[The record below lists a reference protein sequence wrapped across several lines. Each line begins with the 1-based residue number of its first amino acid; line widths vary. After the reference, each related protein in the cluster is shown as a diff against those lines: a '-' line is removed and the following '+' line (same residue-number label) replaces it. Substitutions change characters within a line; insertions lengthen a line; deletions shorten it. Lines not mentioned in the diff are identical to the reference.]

1 MEPIITTNPSKPL
14 LDYIPPKPLKTPQPC
29 SVQGRKNPP
38 ARKIGRAERG
48 GGGFWPGLNP
58 SMNTQASVEISSLD
72 YTIRLV
78 ELS

>member
-1 MEPIITTNPSKPL
+1 MGPIITTDPSKPL

-48 GGGFWPGLNP
+48 GGGVLAGAQPFYEYPGG
-58 SMNTQASVEISSLD
+58 
-72 YTIRLV
+72 R
-78 ELS
+78 

>member
-1 MEPIITTNPSKPL
+1 MNPPKPL
-14 LDYIPPKPLKTPQPC
+14 LDYIPPKPLDTPRPC
-29 SVQGRKNPP
+29 SVQGRKNPL

-72 YTIRLV
+72 CDIRLV